1 MVKEL
6 GEKMAIWFSGVPS
19 SSPLD
24 HRNCVLTGI
33 LRPGFPPSD
42 TFCILLLEE
51 SNLKDGYSSPFILN
65 PSLAPIASL

>member
-1 MVKEL
+1 MWSRSL
-6 GEKMAIWFSGVPS
+6 GKKWPFGFLVYPH
-19 SSPLD
+19 PLPWTIET
-24 HRNCVLTGI
+24 VLTGI